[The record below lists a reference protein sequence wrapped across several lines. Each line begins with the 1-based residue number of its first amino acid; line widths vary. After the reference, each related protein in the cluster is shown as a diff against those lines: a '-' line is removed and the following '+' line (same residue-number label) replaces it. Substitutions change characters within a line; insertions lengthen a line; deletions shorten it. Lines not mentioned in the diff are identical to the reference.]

1 MVYIRENNNLGLKY
15 YSKKED
21 APLSDILR
29 QASINTDKQLMVFSD
44 SSWQYCPDTCIS
56 PGTYI
61 VFMFQVQLQNILL
74 KVSIMQHSM
83 QEWI

>member
-29 QASINTDKQLMVFSD
+29 QASINTDKQLMMFSD
-44 SSWQYCPDTCIS
+44 SRWHYCPDTGIS
-56 PGTYI
+56 PGAYI